1 MTVLVVMECDGC
13 GVRKISAGKKSS
25 RYKAT
30 KKVVSAASLPD
41 MPVQTPLFVR
51 DRCRY
56 VRERCR
62 SMKIS
67 CEFKKQAR

>member
-1 MTVLVVMECDGC
+1 MYAEM
-13 GVRKISAGKKSS
+13 
-25 RYKAT
+25 KAFEIQDHE

-41 MPVQTPLFVR
+41 AGRDAVFVR

-62 SMKIS
+62 SLKIS
-67 CEFKKQAR
+67 CEFKKQCR